1 VNITEPESDTIID
14 TIAIGTIYLLDAS
27 ANEAARQAMAAVVS
41 QSSRAVDNRPMVA
54 ANLDRLRIRCGL
66 SPYALADKM
75 GIDKR
80 LCAQHLRGER
90 TPSPEMVLRYA
101 KLFADLGHAVHADVI
116 ALRAID

>member
-1 VNITEPESDTIID
+1 
-14 TIAIGTIYLLDAS
+14 
-27 ANEAARQAMAAVVS
+27 
-41 QSSRAVDNRPMVA
+41 
-54 ANLDRLRIRCGL
+54 
-66 SPYALADKM
+66 M